1 MALLALAAC
10 GPAVID
16 PERAAQLCEARAQAA
31 QGPTGEVTVGVNSES
46 GGFGGLSVGLSSDF
60 LVGRDPLAVRIDFH
74 DPNAERP
81 LDRLGQAAR
90 LRQVACFTVTD
101 NVDRWS
107 SHRMTAYLS
116 GQASSASS
124 AL

>member
-60 LVGRDPLAVRIDFH
+60 LAGRDPLAVYESCVMQRTGNPPI
-74 DPNAERP
+74 RP
-81 LDRLGQAAR
+81 PV
-90 LRQVACFTVTD
+90 LRA
-101 NVDRWS
+101 
-107 SHRMTAYLS
+107 M
-116 GQASSASS
+116 
-124 AL
+124 